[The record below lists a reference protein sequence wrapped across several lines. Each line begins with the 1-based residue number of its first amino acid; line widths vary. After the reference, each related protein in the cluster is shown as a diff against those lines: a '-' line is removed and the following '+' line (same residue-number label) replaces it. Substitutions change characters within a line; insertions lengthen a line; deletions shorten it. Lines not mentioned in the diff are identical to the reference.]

1 MESVFIKFLPEIL
14 KTANWIHYDILVLM
28 KVIYNYEWFWPFI
41 RRQISPTV
49 LQLYLKQKPI
59 KCYGNPKEV
68 CLQHSLERA
77 SSRGASKNAPSKIQK
92 KYWGNF
98 CNAALQINIPL
109 PVIMNRK
116 IKKPPVKLK
125 FWWSQ

>member
-1 MESVFIKFLPEIL
+1 MEIRKKYVFNTLL
-14 KTANWIHYDILVLM
+14 RGLL
-28 KVIYNYEWFWPFI
+28 
-41 RRQISPTV
+41 R
-49 LQLYLKQKPI
+49 
-59 KCYGNPKEV
+59 EV
-68 CLQHSLERA
+68 PR
-77 SSRGASKNAPSKIQK
+77 KIAPSKIQK